1 MMRGRL
7 LSSLRCI
14 ANEHLQ
20 LSQRA
25 LRCSG
30 ARRWSTTSTGATNTG
45 GRQWSTPLAKSLG
58 EAITTT
64 GPIPVA
70 TYMRQCLTSMDG
82 GYYTSAAEG
91 RDQFGQKGDFVT
103 SPEISQIFGELI
115 GLWVV
120 AEWIAQGRKSDGVY
134 LMEMGPGRGTL
145 MDDML
150 RTIRNFKPLA
160 QAIQGIYLVEASPSL
175 REAQHKLLCG
185 DNPLT
190 ETDIGYSSTSKYTP
204 DLQIIWCEDIR
215 FVPKGTLICPVSTS
229 ASQFISYLTYR
240 LDANTSP
247 FIIAHEFFDALPIH
261 VFESI
266 PPAPAPTEIQ
276 TPTGPI
282 TPRTTS
288 QSQQNQWRE
297 LLVSPTSPFAT
308 HKSLNTPKAHLD
320 EPVPDF
326 QLTRAKASTPHSLY
340 LPETSQRYKALKRV
354 DHALIEISPESL
366 SYAADFGV
374 RIGGGES
381 PVASALYTASKEG
394 ASLPDEA
401 NQQSQAPSRK
411 APGSIVGGGGAKR
424 AVQTVI
430 KDSPSGA
437 ALILDYGTPASIP
450 INSLRGIKQH
460 RILSPFHE
468 PGRVDLSADVD
479 FIALAEAALDASLG
493 VEVHGPVDQARFLEA
508 MGIQERA
515 AQLVKRAVDMERGA
529 EAEAKKGQGERRKE
543 ELTEIV
549 KRIESGWKRLVDRGP
564 QGMGKL
570 YQVMAI
576 VPHKPV
582 PQGQAPRRP
591 VGFGGDVQI

>member
-1 MMRGRL
+1 MMRGTL
-7 LSSLRCI
+7 SSSLRCI

-25 LRCSG
+25 LTCSG
-30 ARRWSTTSTGATNTG
+30 AKRWSTTGATG
-45 GRQWSTPLAKSLG
+45 KRQWSTPLAKSLG

-160 QAIQGIYLVEASPSL
+160 HAIQGIYLVEASPSL

-190 ETDIGYSSTSKYTP
+190 ETDIGHSSTSKYTP

-215 FVPKGTLICPVSTS
+215 FLPK
-229 ASQFISYLTYR
+229 
-240 LDANTSP
+240 DANTSP

-266 PPAPAPTEIQ
+266 PPAPAPTQIQ

-308 HKSLNTPKAHLD
+308 HKSLNTPRAHLD

-340 LPETSQRYKALKRV
+340 LPETSQRYKALKKV
-354 DHALIEISPESL
+354 DHAVIEISPESL

-401 NQQSQAPSRK
+401 NQQNQAPARK
-411 APGSIVGGGGAKR
+411 APGSIIGGGGAKR

-460 RILSPFHE
+460 RLVSPFHE

-515 AQLVKRAVDMERGA
+515 AQLVKKAVDMERGA

-543 ELTEIV
+543 ELTEVV

-576 VPHKPV
+576 VPHKPA
-582 PQGQAPRRP
+582 PQSQAPRRP